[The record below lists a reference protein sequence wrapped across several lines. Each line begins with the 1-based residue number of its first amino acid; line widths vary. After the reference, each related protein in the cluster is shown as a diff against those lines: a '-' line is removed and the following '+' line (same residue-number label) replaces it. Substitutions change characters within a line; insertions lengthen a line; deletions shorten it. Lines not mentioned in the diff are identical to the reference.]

1 MHTTFVI
8 WDDNLSSDGLY
19 LLKREGSPKL
29 CLLKNKSSGVPQ
41 PVVFPEAWLPLWPRS
56 LYWLTVKRGCV
67 IQFYLSKS
75 PILSGQKHYFSIR
88 IVFIYDKRP
97 FSSHSWVWCPS
108 FLGAILLFSVLQYL
122 AIHPQNWHSLLKR
135 ELLEQRRKWVLA
147 RGVKF
152 ERSYTWWWCWWCLA
166 SATPTPDL
174 RFPHIW
180 KLHVT
185 KFELQAAKTIWRK
198 LERAQVSILLLRSK

>member
-1 MHTTFVI
+1 MFH
-8 WDDNLSSDGLY
+8 S
-19 LLKREGSPKL
+19 LLFSPKL
-29 CLLKNKSSGVPQ
+29 GCR
-41 PVVFPEAWLPLWPRS
+41 WPRS

-97 FSSHSWVWCPS
+97 FSSHSWACCPS
-108 FLGAILLFSVLQYL
+108 SLGWSYIFSPPIFGDSSSKLAFIVKKRVAWTAQKMSLGPGGEIRAELHMVMVLV
-122 AIHPQNWHSLLKR
+122 
-135 ELLEQRRKWVLA
+135 VLA
-147 RGVKF
+147 
-152 ERSYTWWWCWWCLA
+152 ST
-166 SATPTPDL
+166 TPTPDL

-198 LERAQVSILLLRSK
+198 LELTQVSILLLRSK

>member
-8 WDDNLSSDGLY
+8 WDNNLSSDGLY

-29 CLLKNKSSGVPQ
+29 CLLKNKSSDVPQ

-97 FSSHSWVWCPS
+97 FSSHSWACCPS
-108 FLGAILLFSVLQYL
+108 SLGWSYIFSPPIFGDSSSKLAFIVKKRVAWTAQKMSLGPGGEIRAELHMVMVLV
-122 AIHPQNWHSLLKR
+122 
-135 ELLEQRRKWVLA
+135 VLGL
-147 RGVKF
+147 RHTNP
-152 ERSYTWWWCWWCLA
+152 RS
-166 SATPTPDL
+166 
-174 RFPHIW
+174 
-180 KLHVT
+180 
-185 KFELQAAKTIWRK
+185 
-198 LERAQVSILLLRSK
+198 QVSTYLETTCN